1 MNNFRSDSDFL
12 MFSEGEHL
20 QFYYHTGGG
29 EKKLY
34 PRMCVSD

>member
-20 QFYYHTGGG
+20 QFYYYMGGG
-29 EKKLY
+29 EKKAIS
-34 PRMCVSD
+34 MHASV